1 MKHTPVSES
10 ESPARRSPA
19 TAQLLEEVDLSLAHL
34 VVVSGTAD
42 AGYEVTLQCFWVD
55 AAVAGSG
62 SVIRD
67 SVPPCAVVSECRDC
81 TGYVPTTERFEM
93 HGVAH
98 TVSASRA
105 VVLHED
111 LCGLALV
118 DETTAD
124 PETGRPRWVEQLARA
139 QGPGIYLVFPAV
151 DAGGNLVGVDPI
163 RVDDTE

>member
-34 VVVSGTAD
+34 VVVSGTAG

-62 SVIRD
+62 SVIRG

-81 TGYVPTTERFEM
+81 TGYLPTTERFEM